1 MSVIKPLRSEIYNA
15 ESPGIGSSESKI
27 VQRYCMR
34 RKSLLKIPEVILLTS
49 NIPFVQSK

>member
-1 MSVIKPLRSEIYNA
+1 MSVIKPEIYNA

-34 RKSLLKIPEVILLTS
+34 RKSLLEIPEVILLTS